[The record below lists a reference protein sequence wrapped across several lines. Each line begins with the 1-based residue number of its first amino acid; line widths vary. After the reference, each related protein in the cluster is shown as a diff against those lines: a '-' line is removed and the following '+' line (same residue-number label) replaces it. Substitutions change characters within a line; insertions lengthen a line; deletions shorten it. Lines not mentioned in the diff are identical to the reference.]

1 MSPRP
6 GDESNGR
13 HGCHEPRSR
22 TDRQLAT
29 TLALTG
35 RSDAPGKGDTVEIRI
50 HGIHTQVDSEIRDLV
65 ADKLERAA
73 KVFDETDFV
82 DVEFTEESNPRLANE
97 RVKIEITALVAGHTV
112 RVENADVDQR
122 AAFDKAVD
130 VFERNLRR
138 LKERLITRNRRSEK
152 RLNGPSRGVE
162 EGNEEDRGLQI
173 ERVKQFSMKPMTP
186 EEAALQMETLG
197 HSFYLFLNAETDGY
211 AVLYRRRGG
220 TLGLIEPQ

>member
-1 MSPRP
+1 M
-6 GDESNGR
+6 
-13 HGCHEPRSR
+13 
-22 TDRQLAT
+22 
-29 TLALTG
+29 
-35 RSDAPGKGDTVEIRI
+35 EIRI
-50 HGIHTQVDSEIRDLV
+50 HGIHTQVDDEVRSLV
-65 ADKLERAA
+65 GSKIERAA
-73 KVFDETDFV
+73 KVFDGTDFV
-82 DVEFTEESNPRLANE
+82 DVEFTEETNPRMADE
-97 RVKIEITALVAGHTV
+97 RFRVEITAHAAGHTV
-112 RVENADVDQR
+112 RVEHADVDQR

-152 RLNGPSRGVE
+152 RLNGPARGVE
-162 EGNEEDRGLQI
+162 EGQEEDRGLQI

-197 HSFYLFLNAETDGY
+197 HAFYLFRNAETDGY